1 METLF
6 TVPVG
11 PLTVAL
17 TIVFALALGATSAFA
32 IRNPVMLKMALRN
45 IPRRRAQTV
54 LIVLGLML
62 ATLLFSAS
70 FATGDTLTRSFRA
83 AAVQQLGLLDV
94 LVFSEEQ
101 DASGAPVSFPQEAAD
116 AVRAA
121 VADAPVDAV
130 APVLSVH
137 APALSPASGRDGIV
151 LAVLGLDPAD
161 AGDFGALRDADGR
174 ELSVGDL
181 SPGEAHFSEDAATEL
196 RAQPGDEI
204 AVYLAQTPA
213 SIRVAG
219 VFEEG
224 GSSHSPA
231 PRAVMRL
238 ADAQELLGEQGS
250 ITYVYLSLDGD
261 AIAGGTSEA
270 NEEAALNALKAY
282 ADANGL
288 DAVAVKGDAIEA
300 ADTAGAQIAD
310 FFLLFGSFSIMAGI
324 LLIALIFVMLAAERK
339 RELGIARAVAAQ
351 RGHIIRLFTF
361 EGAVYSLLAAAVG
374 SGLGVVVG
382 LLMVRIMAA
391 AFGSIEGL
399 TITFSF
405 RWQSLLLAYTLGMV
419 STYVVVVISAWRVSA
434 LNIVRAVRDIP
445 DPPHEGH
452 RIGEWWRE
460 SCVPYAAGWRAL
472 LLFRVRR
479 TPSLRCRLMRGFA
492 DLAAAVGLSL
502 GFWLF
507 AGPWAFVKLAG
518 ALFMSGYLM
527 TLLGVWL
534 VNEGVQSKQEWMFL
548 LGLSLVCAGIPFALR
563 HAFRIP
569 DRLAY
574 TFAGALLVA
583 LWIRDWPWQSLGVP
597 ELEAGIQ
604 LFIVSAGALVIGAV
618 WIVMYNATFLAGV
631 VTRVM
636 GRGALAPVVR
646 TAVAYPMASRF
657 RTGMTLAMFSLVIFT
672 LSVVAFIGEAFNAAF
687 SDTRRASG
695 GFDVAASVSFANPI
709 SDIGARIEASPNLD
723 RSDFA
728 AIGGVGGLPVRIR
741 QADTQQEAQ
750 DWYVTGVDRAY
761 AEYAGHGFSLMDDGY
776 ASDRD
781 VWLALAGEE
790 NAVVVRST
798 LVPGSGGPGAPES
811 SFQLEGVSE
820 NDDALPEI
828 HVEIAAQ
835 SGETARFRVI
845 GVIDDGA
852 IFPDDFTADGGVGV
866 SVVAGQRALAQLAGT
881 DLPLARYDFALSDPS
896 RAEDLAIALEDEF
909 VENGLDATD
918 LGAAVRTANS
928 ATTTFFRLLQ
938 GFMGLGLVVGIAAL
952 GVIAARSVVERR
964 VQIGVLRAVGFRA
977 GMVQFAFLLES
988 SFIALLG
995 IAVGLALGAGLSAD
1009 IVNEISETAPGVSYQ
1024 VPWIT
1029 IAVVV
1034 GVGFFASLLT
1044 TYLPARQASRIY
1056 PAEALRSDE

>member
-1 METLF
+1 MESLF
-6 TVPVG
+6 GVPIG

-17 TIVFALALGATSAFA
+17 TIVFVLALAITAFFA
-32 IRNPVMLKMALRN
+32 LRNPVMLKMALRN

-94 LVFSEEQ
+94 LVYSDEL
-101 DASGAPVSFPQEAAD
+101 DASGAPVPIPQETAD

-121 VADAPVDAV
+121 VAGAPVDAV

-137 APALSPASGRDGIV
+137 APAISPASGRNVPV
-151 LAVLGLDPAD
+151 LAVLGLDPAHVD
-161 AGDFGALRDADGR
+161 AFGAYLDADGR
-174 ELSVGDL
+174 ELSVGGL
-181 SPGEAHFSEDAATEL
+181 SAGEALLSDDAATEL
-196 RAQPGDEI
+196 RAAPGDEF
-204 AVYLAQTPA
+204 AVYLGRTPA
-213 SIRVAG
+213 SIRIAG

-238 ADAQELLGEQGS
+238 ADAQELLGEPGG

-270 NEEAALNALKAY
+270 NEEAALAALSGY
-282 ADANGL
+282 LDANGL
-288 DAVAVKGDAIEA
+288 NAEAVKGDAIEA
-300 ADTAGAQIAD
+300 ADAAGGQVAD

-351 RGHIIRLFTF
+351 RGHVIRLFTF

-391 AFGSIEGL
+391 AFGTIEGL

-419 STYVVVVISAWRVSA
+419 STYTVVVVSAWRVSA

-445 DPPHEGH
+445 EPPHEGH
-452 RIGEWWRE
+452 RIGEWWRGA
-460 SCVPYAAGWRAL
+460 CVPYAAGWRAL
-472 LLFRVRR
+472 LRFRVHQ
-479 TPSLRCRLMRGFA
+479 TL
-492 DLAAAVGLSL
+492 GL
-502 GFWLF
+502 WLF
-507 AGPWAFVKLAG
+507 AGPWAFAKLVG

-527 TLLGVWL
+527 TLLGAWL
-534 VNEGVQSKQEWMFL
+534 INAGIDSGQEGTFL
-548 LGLSLVCAGIPFALR
+548 LGISLVCAGVPFAIR

-569 DRLAY
+569 ERLVY
-574 TFAGALLVA
+574 TVAGALLVV
-583 LWIRDWPWQSLGVP
+583 LWIRDWNWQALGVP
-597 ELEAGIQ
+597 ELNAGIQ
-604 LFIVSAGALVIGAV
+604 IFIISAGALVIGAV
-618 WIVMYNATFLAGV
+618 WIVMYNANFLARV

-636 GRGALAPVVR
+636 GRGSLAPVVR

-672 LSVVAFIGEAFNAAF
+672 LSVVAFLGEAFSVAF
-687 SDTRRASG
+687 DDTRRASG

-709 SDIGARIEASPNLD
+709 EDIGARIEASPNLD
-723 RSDFA
+723 PNDFA
-728 AIGGVGGLPVRIR
+728 AIGGVGGLPVQIR
-741 QADTQQEAQ
+741 QADTDQAAQ
-750 DWYVTGVDRAY
+750 DWYVMGVDRAY
-761 AEYAGHGFSLMDDGY
+761 AEYTGHGFSLMDGRY
-776 ASDRD
+776 ASARD
-781 VWLALAGEE
+781 VWLALDGEE

-798 LVPGSGGPGAPES
+798 LIPDSGGPGGPES

-820 NDDALPEI
+820 NDVQLPEI
-828 HVEIAAQ
+828 YVEFAAP

-845 GVIDDGA
+845 GVIDDGSV
-852 IFPDDFTADGGVGV
+852 FSGDFAGDGLGVTII
-866 SVVAGQRALAQLAGT
+866 AGQQALARLAGT
-881 DLPLARYDFALSDPS
+881 NLPLVGYDFALGDPS
-896 RAEDLAIALEDEF
+896 RAEAVAIAIEDEF

-918 LGAAVRTANS
+918 LGAALRTANS
-928 ATTTFFRLLQ
+928 AQTTFFRLLQ

-995 IAVGLALGAGLSAD
+995 IAVGLALGAGLSVD
-1009 IVNEISETAPGVSYQ
+1009 IVNEIGETTPGLSFQ
-1024 VPWIT
+1024 IPWLT
-1029 IAVVV
+1029 IAIVVVV
-1034 GVGFFASLLT
+1034 GFLASLLT

>member
-1 METLF
+1 MESLF
-6 TVPVG
+6 TIPIG
-11 PLTVAL
+11 TLTISL
-17 TIVFALALGATSAFA
+17 TIVFVLALAVTAAFA

-70 FATGDTLTRSFRA
+70 FVTGDTLTRSFRA
-83 AAVQQLGLLDV
+83 QAVQQLGLLDV
-94 LVFSEEQ
+94 RVFSEEQ
-101 DASGAPVSFPQEAAD
+101 DPASGAPVSIPQETAA

-121 VADAPVDAV
+121 VANAPVDAV

-137 APALSPASGRDGIV
+137 APALSPESGRNVPV
-151 LAVLGLDPAD
+151 LALLGLDPAQAD
-161 AGDFGALRDADGR
+161 GFGAYRDADGR

-181 SPGEAHFSEDAATEL
+181 SPGEAHLSEDAATEL
-196 RAQPGDEI
+196 RAAPGDEI
-204 AVYLAQTPA
+204 AVYLGQSPA

-219 VFEEG
+219 VFAEG

-231 PRAVMRL
+231 PAAVMRL
-238 ADAQELLGEQGS
+238 ADAQELLGERGR
-250 ITYVYLSLDGD
+250 IAYVYLSLDGD

-270 NEEAALNALKAY
+270 NEEAALEALKPILSES
-282 ADANGL
+282 GL
-288 DAVAVKGDAIEA
+288 NAEAVKGDAIDA
-300 ADTAGAQIAD
+300 ADTAGGQIAD

-399 TITFSF
+399 TISFSF
-405 RWQSLLLAYTLGMV
+405 RWQSMLLAYTLGMV
-419 STYVVVVISAWRVSA
+419 STYAVVVVSAWRVSA

-445 DPPHEGH
+445 EPPHEGH
-452 RIGEWWRE
+452 RIGEWWRGA
-460 SCVPYAAGWRAL
+460 CVPYAAGWRAL
-472 LLFRVRR
+472 LQLRVHQ
-479 TPSLRCRLMRGFA
+479 T
-492 DLAAAVGLSL
+492 LAL
-502 GFWLF
+502 WLF
-507 AGPWAFVKLAG
+507 AGPWAFAKLVG
-518 ALFMSGYLM
+518 SLFMSGYLM
-527 TLLGVWL
+527 ILLGVWL
-534 VNEGVQSKQEWMFL
+534 VNGGVASGQEWTFL
-548 LGLSLVCAGIPFALR
+548 LGVSLVCVGVPFALR
-563 HAFRIP
+563 HAVRIP
-569 DRLAY
+569 ERLAY
-574 TFAGALLVA
+574 TVAGALLVA
-583 LWIRDWPWQSLGVP
+583 LWIRDWNWQALGVP
-597 ELEAGIQ
+597 ELDAGIQ
-604 LFIVSAGALVIGAV
+604 LFVVSAGALVIGAV
-618 WIVMYNATFLAGV
+618 WIVMYNAAFLANV

-636 GRGALAPVVR
+636 GRGALSPVVR

-672 LSVVAFIGEAFNAAF
+672 LSVVAFIGEAFSAAF
-687 SDTRRASG
+687 DDTRRASG
-695 GFDVAASVSFANPI
+695 GFDLAASVSFANPI
-709 SDIGARIEASPNLD
+709 EDIGARIEASPNLD

-728 AIGGVGGLPVRIR
+728 AIGGVTGLPVRIR
-741 QADTQQEAQ
+741 QAGADQEAQ
-750 DWYVTGVDRAY
+750 DWYVTGVDRGY
-761 AEYAGHGFSLMDDGY
+761 AEYAGHGFSLMDDRY
-776 ASDRD
+776 ASARD
-781 VWLALAGEE
+781 VWLALDGDE

-798 LVPGSGGPGAPES
+798 LVPGSGGPGGPES
-811 SFQLEGVSE
+811 PFQLEGVSE
-820 NDDALPEI
+820 NDDQLPEI
-828 HVEIAAQ
+828 YLEFAAQ

-852 IFPDDFTADGGVGV
+852 FFSGDFETDDGIGI
-866 SVVAGQRALAQLAGT
+866 SVVAGRQALARLAGAA
-881 DLPLARYDFALSDPS
+881 PPYSGYDFALSDPS
-896 RAEDLAIALEDEF
+896 RAEDIRLALEDEF

-918 LGAAVRTANS
+918 LAVTLRTANS

-995 IAVGLALGAGLSAD
+995 IAVGLALGFGLSVD
-1009 IVNEISETAPGVSYQ
+1009 IVNEIGETTPGLSFQ
-1024 VPWIT
+1024 VPWAT
-1029 IAVVV
+1029 IIVVV
-1034 GVGFFASLLT
+1034 VVGFFASLLT

>member
-1 METLF
+1 MESLF
-6 TVPVG
+6 GVPIG

-17 TIVFALALGATSAFA
+17 TIVFVLALAITAFFA
-32 IRNPVMLKMALRN
+32 LRNPVMLKMALRN

-94 LVFSEEQ
+94 RVHSDEL
-101 DASGAPVSFPQEAAD
+101 DASGAPVPIPQETAD

-137 APALSPASGRDGIV
+137 APAISPASGRNVPV
-151 LAVLGLDPAD
+151 LAVLGLDPAHAD
-161 AGDFGALRDADGR
+161 DFGAYLDADGR
-174 ELSVGDL
+174 ALSVGGL
-181 SPGEAHFSEDAATEL
+181 SAGEALLSDDAATEL
-196 RAQPGDEI
+196 RAAPGDEF
-204 AVYLAQTPA
+204 AVYLGRTPA
-213 SIRVAG
+213 SIRIAG

-238 ADAQELLGEQGS
+238 ADAQELLGEPGN

-270 NEEAALNALKAY
+270 NEEAALDAFLEY
-282 ADANGL
+282 REANGL
-288 DAVAVKGDAIEA
+288 DALAVKGDAIEA
-300 ADTAGAQIAD
+300 ADQAGAQVAN
-310 FFLLFGSFSIMAGI
+310 FFLLFGAFSIMAGI

-351 RGHIIRLFTF
+351 RGHVVRLFTF

-391 AFGSIEGL
+391 AFGTAIEGL

-419 STYVVVVISAWRVSA
+419 STYVVVVVSAWRVSA

-445 DPPHEGH
+445 EPPHEGH
-452 RIGEWWRE
+452 RIGEWWRGA
-460 SCVPYAAGWRAL
+460 CVPYAAGWRAL
-472 LLFRVRR
+472 LRFHVHQ
-479 TPSLRCRLMRGFA
+479 T
-492 DLAAAVGLSL
+492 LAL
-502 GFWLF
+502 WLF
-507 AGPWAFVKLAG
+507 AGPWAFAKLAG

-534 VNEGVQSKQEWMFL
+534 VNGGIQSEQEWSFL
-548 LGLSLVCAGIPFALR
+548 SGLSFVCVGVPFALR

-569 DRLAY
+569 ERLAY
-574 TFAGALLVA
+574 TVAGVLLVA
-583 LWIRDWPWQSLGVP
+583 LWIRDWNWQAFGVP

-604 LFIVSAGALVIGAV
+604 LFIVSAMALVIGAI
-618 WIVMYNATFLAGV
+618 WIVMYNATFLAGA

-636 GRGALAPVVR
+636 GRGALSPVIR

-672 LSVVAFIGEAFNAAF
+672 LSVVAFISEAFGAAF

-695 GFDVAASVSFANPI
+695 GFDVAASVSPANPI
-709 SDIGARIEASPNLD
+709 SDIGARIDASPNLD

-728 AIGGVGGLPVRIR
+728 AIGGLGGLPVRIR
-741 QADTQQEAQ
+741 QADTDQEEQ

-761 AEYAGHGFSLMDDGY
+761 ADYTGHGFSQTDGRY
-776 ASDRD
+776 ATNRD
-781 VWLALAGEE
+781 IWLALAGEE

-798 LVPGSGGPGAPES
+798 LIPGAGGPGGPQLP
-811 SFQLEGVSE
+811 FQLEGVSE
-820 NDDALPEI
+820 NDDPLPEVY
-828 HVEIAAQ
+828 VEIAAH

-845 GVIDDGA
+845 GVIDDGSV
-852 IFPDDFTADGGVGV
+852 FSGDFADVDGVGV
-866 SVVAGQRALAQLAGT
+866 TIIAGQQALAQLTGT
-881 DLPLARYDFALSDPS
+881 DLPLAGYDFALSDPS
-896 RAEDLAIALEDEF
+896 RADDLAIALEDEF

-918 LGAAVRTANS
+918 LGAALRTANS

-995 IAVGLALGAGLSAD
+995 IAVGLALGFGLSAD
-1009 IVNEISETAPGVSYQ
+1009 IVNEIGETTPGVSFRI
-1024 VPWIT
+1024 PWTT

-1034 GVGFFASLLT
+1034 VVGFLASLLT